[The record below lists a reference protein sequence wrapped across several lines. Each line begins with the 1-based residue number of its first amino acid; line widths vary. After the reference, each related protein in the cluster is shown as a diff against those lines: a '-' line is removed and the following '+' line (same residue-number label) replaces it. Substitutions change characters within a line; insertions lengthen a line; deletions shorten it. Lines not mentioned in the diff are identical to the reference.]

1 MRFAVLGLA
10 VAVLGG
16 CATGQSVKVQGDSY
30 CRIAKKIRWSVRD
43 TTETITSIRR
53 ENAKHRRV
61 CG

>member
-1 MRFAVLGLA
+1 MKIAALGLA

-16 CATGQSVKVQGDSY
+16 CATAPPVKVTGDSY
-30 CRIAKKIRWSVRD
+30 CRIAKKIQWSVED
-43 TTETITSIRR
+43 TTETISAVRR